1 MSRRAWSL
9 LLACALLLTAGCG
22 DKAETGNGE
31 GGTFGNPVAAV
42 SPEPQPDSQTEE
54 LPAAVPGNGTFSMP
68 YNSGYGWN
76 PYTCVGMENRA
87 VMQLIYEGLFAL
99 NPEFEPE
106 WSLCTNYTVSD
117 DGLSY
122 VFELRNAAFSTGRT
136 LTADDVV
143 YSMEQAAG
151 SELYSSRFTGLIS
164 GYYASEGNTVTV
176 TLYEANDCLP
186 CLLNFPIVPFD
197 SAAESPPGTGP
208 FVRASESML
217 TANSQW
223 WGGSLSFQMVS
234 LYPSGS
240 AEDTRDNFEID
251 NVQFVYN
258 NPSASTAAT
267 YHCDYELWNCPG
279 TVMQYIGFNFQA
291 GVFQDEDVRRAVTRA
306 IDRSIVETA
315 YHNFADSA
323 VLPVSPNSK
332 MYYEDLVQAYDFT
345 SSKRAMEELM
355 STSSFYLPQEKADA
369 LGQLGPDE
377 ELPDPQGE
385 EPPADEETPPE
396 DGGEVPADEEDEE
409 AGENG
414 EDGEGGEDGADG
426 EKKDTAYN
434 KIVFLAKAGNTARI
448 TAAQEIAEDL
458 TRAGFTVDLQVLEDA
473 AYQKALG
480 DGAFDIY
487 YSEVSLKPDF
497 DLREILLSEGDLY
510 YGGIPENSNLRTL
523 LGSALENNGNRY
535 DLYKYIMEKGYLCP
549 VMFVNNA
556 VFTTRGVFAGMQPA
570 ADNLFYQISNIQVNE
585 N

>member
-1 MSRRAWSL
+1 MSRRIFGL
-9 LLACALLLTAGCG
+9 VLAASLLLTAGCG
-22 DKAETGNGE
+22 DKAETGYRADE
-31 GGTFGNPVAAV
+31 TFGKQIAAA
-42 SPEPQPDSQTEE
+42 SPEPQPDSRAEE
-54 LPAAVPGNGTFSMP
+54 LPAVIPGNGTFAMP

-76 PYTCVGMENRA
+76 PYTCIGMENRA
-87 VMQLIYEGLFAL
+87 VMQLVYEGLFAL

-122 VFELRNAAFSTGRT
+122 VFELRSAAFSTGRT
-136 LTADDVV
+136 VTADDVV

-151 SELYSSRFTGLIS
+151 SELYSSRFSGLIS

-176 TLYEANDCLP
+176 TLYEANDRLP
-186 CLLNFPIVPFD
+186 CLLTFPIVPYGSSGEF
-197 SAAESPPGTGP
+197 PPGTGP

-223 WGGSLSFQMVS
+223 WGGSLSFQTVS

-306 IDRSIVETA
+306 IDRSSIAETA

-323 VLPVSPNSK
+323 VLPVSPASK
-332 MYYEDLVQAYDFT
+332 MYYEDLVLAYDF
-345 SSKRAMEELM
+345 SSSQRAMEELM

-369 LGQLGPDE
+369 LRQLGPDE
-377 ELPDPQGE
+377 ELPETRGE
-385 EPPADEETPPE
+385 EPPEDGETPP
-396 DGGEVPADEEDEE
+396 DDEEDPED
-409 AGENG
+409 G
-414 EDGEGGEDGADG
+414 EDGEDDEDGENDGDGGEDD
-426 EKKDTAYN
+426 EKKETAFN
-434 KIVFLAKAGNTARI
+434 KIVFVAKSGNASRI
-448 TAAQEIAEDL
+448 MAAQEIADDL
-458 TRAGFTVDLQVLEDA
+458 TRVGFTVELQVLEDA
-473 AYQKALG
+473 AYRRALG

-510 YGGIPENSNLRTL
+510 YGGIPERSNLRSL
-523 LGSALENNGNRY
+523 LYSALENNGNRY
-535 DLYKYIMEKGYLCP
+535 DLYKYIMEKGFLCP

-556 VFTTRGVFAGMQPA
+556 VFTTRGVFADMLPA
-570 ADNLFYQISNIQVNE
+570 ADNLFYQIENIQVNE

>member
-1 MSRRAWSL
+1 MSRRIWSL

-22 DKAETGNGE
+22 DKTETGTQTDE
-31 GGTFGNPVAAV
+31 TFGKQIAAA
-42 SPEPQPDSQTEE
+42 SSEPQMDSQAEE
-54 LPAAVPGNGTFSMP
+54 LPAAIPGNGTFSMP
-68 YNSGYGWN
+68 YNSGYSWN
-76 PYTCVGMENRA
+76 PYTCIGMENRA

-99 NPEFEPE
+99 NPEFEAE

-122 VFELRNAAFSTGRT
+122 VFELRNATFSTGRT

-176 TLYEANDCLP
+176 TLYEANDRLP
-186 CLLNFPIVPFD
+186 CLLTFPIVPFD

-217 TANSQW
+217 TVNSQW
-223 WGGSLSFQMVS
+223 WGGSLSFQTVS
-234 LYPSGS
+234 LYPSTS

-306 IDRSIVETA
+306 IDRSSIVETA

-323 VLPVSPNSK
+323 VLPVSPDSK
-332 MYYEDLVQAYDFT
+332 MYYDDLVQAYDF
-345 SSKRAMEELM
+345 SSSERAMEELM

-369 LGQLGPDE
+369 LKKMGPDD
-377 ELPDPQGE
+377 ELPE
-385 EPPADEETPPE
+385 VREEETPEDEEPSPEDDEEDPE
-396 DGGEVPADEEDEE
+396 DGEDAE

-414 EDGEGGEDGADG
+414 EDGEGDGEDD
-426 EKKDTAYN
+426 EKKETAYN
-434 KIVFLAKAGNTARI
+434 KIVFLVKAGNTSRI
-448 TAAQEIAEDL
+448 TAAQEIADDL
-458 TRAGFTVDLQVLEDA
+458 SRVGFTVDLQVLEDA
-473 AYQKALG
+473 DYQKALG

-535 DLYKYIMEKGYLCP
+535 DLYKYIMEKGYMCP

-556 VFTTRGVFAGMQPA
+556 VFTTRGVFAGMSPA